1 MGAVS
6 SAAVARPGH
15 PTSDSDGALPA
26 PAPETVAGAA
36 AFPAPDD
43 AARVEGWVAAG
54 VPATADPAARGA
66 PESASARVAAALGG
80 TLHGLDGLRGL
91 AILGVLCA
99 HFLNAWPGTGTLD
112 RAAITGLGLG
122 WAGVDLFFVLSGLLI
137 TGILVDTLGARGW
150 WSTFLVRRALRI
162 FPLYYLALALFG
174 LLGPS
179 LGLID
184 PWTFGRWGW
193 WYWAYLGN
201 WAFAFQQVIPP
212 LSHFWSLA
220 VEEQFYLA
228 WPLVV
233 LAARGRRLAWVAG
246 GIFLCGPLLRAWVVY
261 GTGWPVGS
269 AYRVTPGRLDQL
281 ALGAL
286 LAVLLRDP
294 ALRPRLLRAWPWLA
308 AAGAAGF
315 LALGLANGPFD
326 MHRAPLELWSHT
338 LLGLAFAGL
347 VVAAVA
353 GEGTGVGLQR
363 LLLRRPLQALG
374 RWSYGVYV
382 FHYFVH
388 LWALGALRA
397 TPWGAGL
404 LASRAGY
411 ALYAAAGAGASV
423 ALAALSWRLV
433 ERRALALKR
442 FFVARPPGAPPR
454 AGPAVIG
461 SRP

>member
-1 MGAVS
+1 MAGAGVS
-6 SAAVARPGH
+6 GAGGAAEAAEAAR
-15 PTSDSDGALPA
+15 AA
-26 PAPETVAGAA
+26 RAARAAGAA
-36 AFPAPDD
+36 
-43 AARVEGWVAAG
+43 G
-54 VPATADPAARGA
+54 AD
-66 PESASARVAAALGG
+66 ARVAASLGRP
-80 TLHGLDGLRGL
+80 LHGLDGLRGL

-99 HFLNAWPGTGTLD
+99 HFLNRWPGDGPLD
-112 RAAITGLGLG
+112 RALIAALGLG

-137 TGILVDTLGARGW
+137 TGILVDTLGGRGW
-150 WSTFLVRRALRI
+150 WSSFLVRRALRI

-174 LLGPS
+174 WLGPA

-220 VEEQFYLA
+220 VEEQFYLG

-246 GIFLCGPLLRAWVVY
+246 ALFLAGPLLRAWVVY
-261 GTGWPVGS
+261 GTGWPAGS

-286 LAVLLRDP
+286 LAVALRD
-294 ALRPRLLRAWPWLA
+294 AWLRPLLLRAWPALA
-308 AAGAAGF
+308 AGGAAGF

-338 LLGLAFAGL
+338 FLGLAFAGL
-347 VVAAVA
+347 LVAAVA
-353 GEGTGVGLQR
+353 TEGTGAPLQR
-363 LLLRRPLQALG
+363 LLRARPLQVLG
-374 RWSYGVYV
+374 RVSYGVYV
-382 FHYFVH
+382 LHYFVH
-388 LWALGALRA
+388 LTALAWLGAR
-397 TPWGAGL
+397 PWGAAL
-404 LASRAGY
+404 LGDRAGY
-411 ALYAAAGAGASV
+411 ALYAALGAGLSV
-423 ALAALSWRLV
+423 ALAEVSWRLV
-433 ERRALALKR
+433 ERPALSLKR
-442 FFVARPPGAPPR
+442 FFVVRRPAAPP
-454 AGPAVIG
+454 AGPAVLG

>member
-1 MGAVS
+1 MAGAGVS
-6 SAAVARPGH
+6 GGPGSRPAPPAGGGAGSAAASGW
-15 PTSDSDGALPA
+15 
-26 PAPETVAGAA
+26 AA
-36 AFPAPDD
+36 AD
-43 AARVEGWVAAG
+43 
-54 VPATADPAARGA
+54 
-66 PESASARVAAALGG
+66 ARVAASLGR

-99 HFLNAWPGTGTLD
+99 HFLNRWPGDGPLD
-112 RAAITGLGLG
+112 RALIAALGLG

-137 TGILVDTLGARGW
+137 TGILVDTLGGRGW
-150 WSTFLVRRALRI
+150 WSSFLVRRALRI

-174 LLGPS
+174 WLGPA

-220 VEEQFYLA
+220 VEEQFYLG

-246 GIFLCGPLLRAWVVY
+246 ALFLAGPLLRAWVVY
-261 GTGWPVGS
+261 GTGWPAGS

-286 LAVLLRDP
+286 LAVSLRD
-294 ALRPRLLRAWPWLA
+294 AWLRPLLLRAWPALA
-308 AAGAAGF
+308 AGGAAGF

-347 VVAAVA
+347 LVAAVA
-353 GEGTGVGLQR
+353 TEGTGAPLQR
-363 LLLRRPLQALG
+363 LLRARPLQVLG
-374 RWSYGVYV
+374 RVSYGVYV
-382 FHYFVH
+382 LHYFVH
-388 LWALGALRA
+388 LTALAWLGAR
-397 TPWGAGL
+397 PWGAAL
-404 LASRAGY
+404 LGDRAGY
-411 ALYAAAGAGASV
+411 ALYAALGAGGSV
-423 ALAALSWRLV
+423 ALAEVSWRLV
-433 ERRALALKR
+433 ERPALSLKR
-442 FFVARPPGAPPR
+442 FFVVRRPAAPP
-454 AGPAVIG
+454 AGPAVLG

>member
-1 MGAVS
+1 MAGAGVS
-6 SAAVARPGH
+6 GAGGAAEAAEAAR
-15 PTSDSDGALPA
+15 AA
-26 PAPETVAGAA
+26 RAARAAGAA
-36 AFPAPDD
+36 
-43 AARVEGWVAAG
+43 G
-54 VPATADPAARGA
+54 AD
-66 PESASARVAAALGG
+66 ARVAASLGRP
-80 TLHGLDGLRGL
+80 LHGLDGLRGL

-99 HFLNAWPGTGTLD
+99 HFLNRWPGDGPLD
-112 RAAITGLGLG
+112 RALIAALGLG

-137 TGILVDTLGARGW
+137 TGILVDTLGGRGW
-150 WSTFLVRRALRI
+150 WSSFLVRRALRI

-174 LLGPS
+174 WLGPA

-220 VEEQFYLA
+220 VEEQFYLG

-246 GIFLCGPLLRAWVVY
+246 ALFLAGPLLRAWVVY
-261 GTGWPVGS
+261 GTGWPAGS

-286 LAVLLRDP
+286 LAVALRD
-294 ALRPRLLRAWPWLA
+294 AWLRPLLLRAWPALA
-308 AAGAAGF
+308 AGGAAGF

-338 LLGLAFAGL
+338 FLGLAFAGL
-347 VVAAVA
+347 LVAAVA
-353 GEGTGVGLQR
+353 TEGTGAPLQR
-363 LLLRRPLQALG
+363 LLRARPLQVLG
-374 RWSYGVYV
+374 RVSYGVYV
-382 FHYFVH
+382 LHYFVH
-388 LWALGALRA
+388 LTALAWLGAR
-397 TPWGAGL
+397 PWGAAL
-404 LASRAGY
+404 LGARAGY
-411 ALYAAAGAGASV
+411 ALYAALGAGLSV
-423 ALAALSWRLV
+423 ALAEVSWRLV
-433 ERRALALKR
+433 ERPALSLKR
-442 FFVARPPGAPPR
+442 FFVVRRPAAPP
-454 AGPAVIG
+454 AGPAVLG